1 MNTEDCM
8 NEPNAAAPS
17 PWGAEL
23 SALMDGDRQAADG
36 ACRAWSD
43 AASARA
49 DWHAYHVIGEVLR
62 SEDAACSA
70 TRDARFLGRL
80 RERLA
85 AEPVVLAPVAAR
97 VPVRARRAWMA
108 PAAVAAGFVAVAGV
122 LLATRLAPS
131 GESPDAAPALARSP
145 GAEAPAAALAGLRP
159 LPAPGSAVATDPGVV
174 ALRNGATLIRDPEL
188 DRYLAAHRQYA
199 NASPLAVPGGVVR
212 SATVVA
218 GPGR

>member
-1 MNTEDCM
+1 MNTEDSM
-8 NEPNAAAPS
+8 NEPNATAPS
-17 PWGAEL
+17 PWRAEL

-43 AASARA
+43 DASVRA

-70 TRDARFLGRL
+70 ARDARFLGRL

-85 AEPVVLAPVAAR
+85 AEPVVLAPVP

-122 LLATRLAPS
+122 LLATRLAPP

-159 LPAPGSAVATDPGVV
+159 LPAPGAVATDPGVV
-174 ALRNGATLIRDPEL
+174 ALRNGATLIRNPEL